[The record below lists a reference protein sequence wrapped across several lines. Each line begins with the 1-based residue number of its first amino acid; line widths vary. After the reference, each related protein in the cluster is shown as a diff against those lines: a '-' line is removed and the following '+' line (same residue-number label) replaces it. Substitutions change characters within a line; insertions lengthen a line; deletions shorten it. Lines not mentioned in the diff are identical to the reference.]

1 MTHPPALSRLKLLGL
16 ALAFLGPPII
26 AAVLYLNPQLFAH
39 KSDNYGELISPAQSL
54 AALDAVS
61 RERGKLPDDLLTGK
75 WTLLYW
81 NGAGCDLSCE
91 AGLFIMRQVRL
102 SLNKDMDRVQTVY
115 LSDAPGDPSR
125 SAPFDRHPQLT
136 VAYFPGERN
145 NALRRQ
151 MRAYPKNGIY
161 IVDPLGNLMM
171 RYPDN
176 ATSRGVL
183 KDLKKLLRV
192 SRIG

>member
-1 MTHPPALSRLKLLGL
+1 MTPSPALSRLKLLGL
-16 ALAFLGPPII
+16 ALAFFGPAII
-26 AAVLYLNPQLFAH
+26 AAVLYLNPRLFVH
-39 KSDNYGELISPAQSL
+39 KSDSYGELISPAQSL

-81 NGAGCDLSCE
+81 NGAICDLRCE
-91 AGLFIMRQVRL
+91 TSLFIMRQVRL
-102 SLNKDMDRVQTVY
+102 SLNRDMDRVQTVY
-115 LSDAPGDPSR
+115 LSGDPIDISR

-136 VAYFPGERN
+136 VAYFPAEHGS
-145 NALRRQ
+145 ALEKQ
-151 MRAYPKNGIY
+151 MRAWPKNSIY
-161 IVDPLGNLMM
+161 IIDPLGNLMM
-171 RYPDN
+171 RYPDD
-176 ATSRGVL
+176 ATSRGIL